1 MDTDNGFLFGAVSSV
16 MAELWEKARTRWDEV
31 IQVYAYCLFCQ
42 TQRCRPIAEYI
53 SRNYG
58 YQCISPLIIQR
69 KWIKGMMTEKM
80 HEWLPGYLFLYTE
93 EPILPRFNID
103 GIIRCLGNRELDG
116 TDLSF
121 AEMIFRHHGVMG
133 TVSLIHEG
141 DRCRISDPAW
151 NEASGKVIKLD
162 RGRQRCC
169 IEYEFDGCKRTVWV
183 GYEITETQ
191 Q

>member
-1 MDTDNGFLFGAVSSV
+1 MDTDNGSLFGAASPVT
-16 MAELWEKARTRWDEV
+16 AKLWGKAKIRWDEV
-31 IQVYAYCLFCQ
+31 TQVYAYCLFCQ
-42 TQRCRPIAEYI
+42 TQRCRLIAEFI
-53 SRNYG
+53 SSNYG

-69 KWIKGMMTEKM
+69 KWIKGMMTEKK

-93 EPILPRFNID
+93 DLILPRFNID
-103 GIIRCLGNRELDG
+103 GIIRCLGNRELEG
-116 TDLSF
+116 EDLAF

-141 DRCRISDPAW
+141 DCCRICDPAW
-151 NEASGKVIKLD
+151 SEVSGKVIKMD

-169 IEYEFDGCKRTVWV
+169 IEFEFDGCRRTVWV